1 MADSSYE
8 KGLTEL
14 SKMKVADLRAELKQR
29 GLSTTGNKNELV
41 ERLQLAIHGDA
52 ALSLDET
59 TEEILDE
66 DEVLGNNNKL
76 IHTHIHTYI
85 HIYTHYYIILTSDEE
100 IEELSSKPDS
110 QETPEKRK
118 LSIDN
123 ITNNSNAK
131 KIVLNRKSVL
141 EEIKNDQMEKKENKG
156 AKVIESDDAP
166 PEKKIIKLSELS
178 TKERLEMRAKK
189 FGMPLSEA
197 AKKEARL
204 ARFNVNNQNNKSA
217 ASIKIPVPTTYEVLK
232 KRAERFGTSVSTL
245 MEKVEM
251 AERLEKRKARFG
263 EVKPEN
269 KLSKNNSK
277 IKIVK

>member
-29 GLSTTGNKNELV
+29 GLPTVGNKNELV
-41 ERLQLAIHGDA
+41 ERLQLAIQGDS

-66 DEVLGNNNKL
+66 DEVLG
-76 IHTHIHTYI
+76 
-85 HIYTHYYIILTSDEE
+85 DEE

-110 QETPEKRK
+110 QVLPEKRK
-118 LSIDN
+118 LSVES
-123 ITNNSNAK
+123 NNTNAK
-131 KIVLNRKSVL
+131 KIVLNRKPVL
-141 EEIKNDQMEKKENKG
+141 EEIKNDQVEKNENKNV
-156 AKVIESDDAP
+156 KEPVTAP

-189 FGMPLSEA
+189 FGVPLSEA

-204 ARFNVNNQNNKSA
+204 ARFNVNNQNISYKSA
-217 ASIKIPVPTTYEVLK
+217 ASIKTPVNTTYDTLK

-245 MEKVEM
+245 MEKAEL

-263 EVKPEN
+263 EVQPNE
-269 KLSKNNSK
+269 SKVSYNK

>member
-29 GLSTTGNKNELV
+29 GLTTTGNKIELV
-41 ERLQLAIHGDA
+41 ERLQLAIHGDS

-66 DEVLGNNNKL
+66 DEVLG
-76 IHTHIHTYI
+76 
-85 HIYTHYYIILTSDEE
+85 DEE

-110 QETPEKRK
+110 QEVPEKRK
-118 LSIDN
+118 LSIES
-123 ITNNSNAK
+123 NNTNAK
-131 KIVLNRKSVL
+131 KIVLNRKPVL
-141 EEIKNDQMEKKENKG
+141 EEIKNDLAEKKENKS
-156 AKVIESDDAP
+156 AKMPEAASS
-166 PEKKIIKLSELS
+166 EKKIIKLSDLG

-189 FGMPLSEA
+189 FGVPLSET

-204 ARFNVNNQNNKSA
+204 ARFTVNNQNNRSA
-217 ASIKIPVPTTYEVLK
+217 ASIKTPVHTTFEVLK
-232 KRAERFGTSVSTL
+232 KRAERFGSSVSTL
-245 MEKVEM
+245 MEKAEL

-263 EVKPEN
+263 EVPVDSKI
-269 KLSKNNSK
+269 SKNK
-277 IKIVK
+277 VKIVK

>member
-14 SKMKVADLRAELKQR
+14 SKMKVADLRVELKQR
-29 GLSTTGNKNELV
+29 GLPTTGNKNELV
-41 ERLQLAIHGDA
+41 ERLQLAIHGDS

-66 DEVLGNNNKL
+66 DEVLG
-76 IHTHIHTYI
+76 
-85 HIYTHYYIILTSDEE
+85 DEE

-110 QETPEKRK
+110 QEIPEKRK
-118 LSIDN
+118 LSIES
-123 ITNNSNAK
+123 NNTNAK
-131 KIVLNRKSVL
+131 KIVLNRKPVL
-141 EEIKNDQMEKKENKG
+141 EEIKNDQVEKKENKTV
-156 AKVIESDDAP
+156 KVLEVTP

-204 ARFNVNNQNNKSA
+204 ARFNSNQNNKSA
-217 ASIKIPVPTTYEVLK
+217 ASIKTPVPTTYEVLK
-232 KRAERFGTSVSTL
+232 KRAERFGSSVSTL
-245 MEKVEM
+245 MEKAEL

-263 EVKPEN
+263 EVKPVEN
-269 KLSKNNSK
+269 KISKNK

>member
-41 ERLQLAIHGDA
+41 ERLQLAIHGDS

-59 TEEILDE
+59 AEEILDE
-66 DEVLGNNNKL
+66 DEVLGVSVMIFEFNQL
-76 IHTHIHTYI
+76 Q
-85 HIYTHYYIILTSDEE
+85 DEE
-100 IEELSSKPDS
+100 IEELSNKPDS
-110 QETPEKRK
+110 QEIPEKRK
-118 LSIDN
+118 LSIE
-123 ITNNSNAK
+123 TNNTNAK
-131 KIVLNRKSVL
+131 KIVLNRKPVL
-141 EEIKNDQMEKKENKG
+141 EEIKNDQVEKENKG
-156 AKVIESDDAP
+156 AKVLDDAP

-189 FGMPLSEA
+189 FGVPLSEA

-204 ARFNVNNQNNKSA
+204 ARFNNQNNSA
-217 ASIKIPVPTTYEVLK
+217 ASIKTPVPTTFEVLK

-245 MEKVEM
+245 MEKAEL

-263 EVKPEN
+263 EVKPPES
-269 KLSKNNSK
+269 KVSKNK

>member
-14 SKMKVADLRAELKQR
+14 SKMKVADLRTELKQR
-29 GLSTTGNKNELV
+29 GLPIGGNKNELV
-41 ERLQLAIHGDA
+41 ERLQLAIQGDS

-66 DEVLGNNNKL
+66 DEVLG
-76 IHTHIHTYI
+76 
-85 HIYTHYYIILTSDEE
+85 DEE

-110 QETPEKRK
+110 QVLPEKRK
-118 LSIDN
+118 LSVESN
-123 ITNNSNAK
+123 NTNVK
-131 KIVLNRKSVL
+131 KIVLNRKPVL
-141 EEIKNDQMEKKENKG
+141 EEIKNDQVEKNENKN
-156 AKVIESDDAP
+156 IEEPDDAP

-189 FGMPLSEA
+189 FGMPLTEA

-204 ARFNVNNQNNKSA
+204 ARFNINNQNNKSA
-217 ASIKIPVPTTYEVLK
+217 ASIKTPVNTAFETLK
-232 KRAERFGTSVSTL
+232 KRGERFGTSVSSL
-245 MEKVEM
+245 MEKAEL

-263 EVKPEN
+263 EVEAIESKVSYN
-269 KLSKNNSK
+269 KV
-277 IKIVK
+277 KIVK

>member
-29 GLSTTGNKNELV
+29 GLPATGNKNELV

-59 TEEILDE
+59 AEEILDE
-66 DEVLGNNNKL
+66 DEVLG
-76 IHTHIHTYI
+76 
-85 HIYTHYYIILTSDEE
+85 DEE

-110 QETPEKRK
+110 QEIPEKRK
-118 LSIDN
+118 LSIES
-123 ITNNSNAK
+123 NNLNTNAK
-131 KIVLNRKSVL
+131 KIVLNRKPVL
-141 EEIKNDQMEKKENKG
+141 EEIKNDQVEKKENKG
-156 AKVIESDDAP
+156 AQSSEDMP

-189 FGMPLSEA
+189 FGVPLSES

-217 ASIKIPVPTTYEVLK
+217 ASIKTPVPTTYEVLK
-232 KRAERFGTSVSTL
+232 KRAERFGSSVSTL
-245 MEKVEM
+245 MEKAEL

-263 EVKPEN
+263 EVKPTEN
-269 KLSKNNSK
+269 KVFKNK

>member
-29 GLSTTGNKNELV
+29 GLPTTGNKNELV

-66 DEVLGNNNKL
+66 DEVLGVSVLYRCYNINNN
-76 IHTHIHTYI
+76 
-85 HIYTHYYIILTSDEE
+85 
-100 IEELSSKPDS
+100 
-110 QETPEKRK
+110 
-118 LSIDN
+118 N
-123 ITNNSNAK
+123 I
-131 KIVLNRKSVL
+131 NRKSVL
-141 EEIKNDQMEKKENKG
+141 EEIKNDQVEKNENKG
-156 AKVIESDDAP
+156 AKVIEDAP

-269 KLSKNNSK
+269 KLSKNNYK

>member
-8 KGLTEL
+8 KGLSEL

-41 ERLQLAIHGDA
+41 ERLQLAMHGDS

-59 TEEILDE
+59 AEEILDE
-66 DEVLGNNNKL
+66 DEVLG
-76 IHTHIHTYI
+76 
-85 HIYTHYYIILTSDEE
+85 DEE

-110 QETPEKRK
+110 QELPPTNSKKRK
-118 LSIDN
+118 LS
-123 ITNNSNAK
+123 TESNNGNAK

-141 EEIKNDQMEKKENKG
+141 EEIKNDQVEKNENKSVKSPE
-156 AKVIESDDAP
+156 AAP
-166 PEKKIIKLSELS
+166 SEKKIIKLSELGV
-178 TKERLEMRAKK
+178 KERLEMRAKK
-189 FGMPLSEA
+189 FGVPLSEA

-204 ARFNVNNQNNKSA
+204 ARFNLNNQNNKSA
-217 ASIKIPVPTTYEVLK
+217 ASIKTPVHTTYEVLK

-245 MEKVEM
+245 MEKAEL

-263 EVKPEN
+263 EVKPEGKVFHN
-269 KLSKNNSK
+269 KY
-277 IKIVK
+277 KIVK